1 MRVLLTGGSGFVGG
15 QLANALV
22 ARGDEVVALV
32 RRSSKVDALRKLG
45 VRIAVASLETGDG
58 VQEAAEGV
66 DVVQHVAGITKART
80 EEDYLRGNAETTRM
94 LASVLARQKR
104 PPRLVLCSSLAAAG
118 PARIGKPRT
127 EDEQPAPVSMYGRS
141 KLAAEQAAREFADKV
156 PTVIVRPPFVYGP
169 GDLTNLPPLIA
180 MGKTG
185 VYLKA
190 GLGPKHFSFVHV
202 DDLNQALIAA
212 AERGKTLSG
221 DDPTQGVYFASD
233 PTPYSWEDFCNALSR
248 ALGRGRPKVVSVPE
262 IVGWATGAGAE
273 LGSRLLGKISI
284 MNRDKAK
291 EMAQEAW
298 TCSPAR
304 ATQEIGF
311 RAEYLLDP
319 GLENTVAWYRTQ
331 GMA

>member
-1 MRVLLTGGSGFVGG
+1 
-15 QLANALV
+15 
-22 ARGDEVVALV
+22 
-32 RRSSKVDALRKLG
+32 
-45 VRIAVASLETGDG
+45 
-58 VQEAAEGV
+58 
-66 DVVQHVAGITKART
+66 
-80 EEDYLRGNAETTRM
+80 
-94 LASVLARQKR
+94 VLARQKR
-104 PPRLVLCSSLAAAG
+104 PPRLVVCSSLAAAG
-118 PARIGKPRT
+118 PARIGRPRT
-127 EDEQPAPVSMYGRS
+127 ETEAPAPVSMYGRS
-141 KLAAEQAAREFADKV
+141 KLAAEQAAREFADRV

-190 GLGPKHFSFVHV
+190 GMGPKHFSFVHV

-212 AERGKTLSG
+212 AERGKTLTREDS
-221 DDPTQGVYFASD
+221 TQGVYFASD
-233 PTPYSWEDFCNALSR
+233 PNPYSWEDFCVSLSR
-248 ALGRGRPKVVSVPE
+248 ALGRGKPKVISVPE
-262 IVGWATGAGAE
+262 VVGWATGAGAE
-273 LGSRLLGKISI
+273 LGSRLLGKVSI

-304 ATQEIGF
+304 ATEEIGF
-311 RAEYLLDP
+311 RPEYLLDP

>member
-1 MRVLLTGGSGFVGG
+1 MKVLLTGGSGFVGG
-15 QLANALV
+15 QLAKLLV
-22 ARGDEVVALV
+22 ARGHEVVALV
-32 RRSSKVDALRKLG
+32 RRSSKVDALKALG

-58 VQEAAEGV
+58 VDEAVAGV
-66 DVVQHVAGITKART
+66 EVVQHVAGVTKART
-80 EEDYLRGNAETTRM
+80 EEEYLRGNAETTRM

-104 PPRLVLCSSLAAAG
+104 PPRLVVCSSLAAAG
-118 PARIGKPRT
+118 PARIGRPRT

-141 KLAAEQAAREFADKV
+141 KLSAEEAAREFADRV

-212 AERGKTLSG
+212 AERGKTLSRE
-221 DDPTQGVYFASD
+221 DPTQGVYFASD
-233 PTPYSWEDFCNALSR
+233 PNPYSWEDFCSALSR
-248 ALGRGRPKVVSVPE
+248 ALGRGKPRVVALPE
-262 IVGWATGAGAE
+262 FVGWATGAGAE
-273 LGSRLLGKISI
+273 LGSRLLGKVSI

-304 ATQEIGF
+304 AAQEIGF
-311 RAEYLLDP
+311 RPDYLLDP

-331 GMA
+331 GLA

>member
-1 MRVLLTGGSGFVGG
+1 MKVLLTGGSGFVGG
-15 QLANALV
+15 QLAKLLV
-22 ARGDEVVALV
+22 ARGHEVVALV
-32 RRSSKVDALRKLG
+32 RRSSKVDALKALG

-58 VQEAAEGV
+58 VDEAVAGV
-66 DVVQHVAGITKART
+66 EVVQHVAGVTKART
-80 EEDYLRGNAETTRM
+80 EEEYLRGNAETTRM

-104 PPRLVLCSSLAAAG
+104 PPRLVVCSSLAAAG
-118 PARIGKPRT
+118 PARIGRPRT
-127 EDEQPAPVSMYGRS
+127 EDQQPAPVSMYGRS
-141 KLAAEQAAREFADKV
+141 KLSAEEAAREFADRV

-212 AERGKTLSG
+212 AERGKTLSRE
-221 DDPTQGVYFASD
+221 DPTQGVYFASD
-233 PTPYSWEDFCNALSR
+233 PNPYSWEDFCSALSR
-248 ALGRGRPKVVSVPE
+248 ALGRGKPRVVALPE
-262 IVGWATGAGAE
+262 FVGWATGAGAE
-273 LGSRLLGKISI
+273 LGSRLLGKVSI

-304 ATQEIGF
+304 AAQEIGF
-311 RAEYLLDP
+311 RPDYLLDP

-331 GMA
+331 GLA

>member
-1 MRVLLTGGSGFVGG
+1 MKVLLTGGSGFVGG
-15 QLANALV
+15 QLAKLLV
-22 ARGDEVVALV
+22 ARGDDVVALV
-32 RRSSKVDALRKLG
+32 RRSSKVDALKALG
-45 VRIAVASLETGDG
+45 VRLAVADLHTGDG
-58 VQEAAEGV
+58 VNEAAQDVE
-66 DVVQHVAGITKART
+66 VVQHVAGVTKART
-80 EEDYLRGNAETTRM
+80 EEEYLRGNAETTRM

-141 KLAAEQAAREFADKV
+141 KLAAEQAAREFADRV

-202 DDLNQALIAA
+202 DDLNQALLAA
-212 AERGKTLSG
+212 AERGKTLTRE
-221 DDPTQGVYFASD
+221 DPTQGVYFASD
-233 PTPYSWEDFCNALSR
+233 PNPYSWEDFCTSLSR
-248 ALGRGRPKVVSVPE
+248 ALGRGKPKVIPLPE
-262 IVGWATGAGAE
+262 FLGWATGAGAE
-273 LGSRLLGKISI
+273 LGSRLLGTVSI

-304 ATQEIGF
+304 AAEEIGF
-311 RAEYLLDP
+311 RPEYPLDP

-331 GMA
+331 GLA

>member
-1 MRVLLTGGSGFVGG
+1 MKVLLTGGSGFVGG
-15 QLANALV
+15 QLAKLLV
-22 ARGDEVVALV
+22 ARGHEVIALV
-32 RRSSKVDALRKLG
+32 RRSSKVDGLKALG
-45 VRIAVASLETGDG
+45 VRVTVADLHTGDG
-58 VQEAAEGV
+58 VDEAVRGV
-66 DVVQHVAGITKART
+66 EVVQHVAGVTKARS
-80 EEDYLRGNAETTRM
+80 EEEYLRGNAETTRM

-104 PPRLVLCSSLAAAG
+104 PPRFVLCSSLAAAG

-141 KLAAEQAAREFADKV
+141 KLAAEQAAREFADRV

-180 MGKTG
+180 MGRTG

-212 AERGKTLSG
+212 AERGKTLSRE
-221 DDPTQGVYFASD
+221 DPTQGVYFASD
-233 PTPYSWEDFCNALSR
+233 PNPYSWEDFCSALSR
-248 ALGRGRPKVVSVPE
+248 ALGRGKPRVVSLPE
-262 IVGWATGAGAE
+262 FVGWATGAGAE
-273 LGSRLLGKISI
+273 LGSRLLGKVSI

-304 ATQEIGF
+304 ATEEIGF
-311 RAEYLLDP
+311 RPDYLLDP

-331 GMA
+331 GLA

>member
-1 MRVLLTGGSGFVGG
+1 
-15 QLANALV
+15 
-22 ARGDEVVALV
+22 
-32 RRSSKVDALRKLG
+32 
-45 VRIAVASLETGDG
+45 
-58 VQEAAEGV
+58 
-66 DVVQHVAGITKART
+66 
-80 EEDYLRGNAETTRM
+80 
-94 LASVLARQKR
+94 
-104 PPRLVLCSSLAAAG
+104 
-118 PARIGKPRT
+118 
-127 EDEQPAPVSMYGRS
+127 MYGRS
-141 KLAAEQAAREFADKV
+141 KLAAEQAAREFSDRV

-212 AERGKTLSG
+212 AQRGKTLSR
-221 DDPTQGVYFASD
+221 DNPTEGIYFASD
-233 PTPYSWEDFCNALSR
+233 PTPYSWEDFCIALSR
-248 ALGRGRPKVVSVPE
+248 ALGRGKPRVVSVPE
-262 IVGWATGAGAE
+262 VVGWATGAGAE
-273 LGSRLLGKISI
+273 LGSRLLGKVSI

-311 RAEYLLDP
+311 QAEYPLDP